1 MKILTNEELKI
12 VNLFRENLFR
22 EYTIREIMN
31 AVHKNSYSWI
41 FKTVKKLNKLGMINI
56 KKKGNSNICSINLNN
71 YSTITYLSLIEQINW
86 KLKKL
91 PQKNILELINSIPLS
106 YFTFIITG
114 SYASGKATKKSDLD
128 IVVLTEDNIDTKKIL
143 TILKNKGELMIPEI
157 HPYVFTKSEF
167 MQMLLSDEENYGKMI
182 FKNNLIIF
190 GAENYYLIIKEAI
203 RNGFKG

>member
-167 MQMLLSDEENYGKMI
+167 MQMLLSDEENYGKMV